1 MASPFPGMDPY
12 IEDNEV
18 WPDFHHSLAEEIKG
32 RLNEQI
38 GPKYYATVQ
47 VRTVLQEVG
56 VSTLNPMYPDVGVL
70 EKRKRPPGGAGIATL
85 EPTPTRARAPIQRKT
100 IIQNQFRLRAVQVFM
115 TKTAELV
122 TTIEILSPY
131 NKQSGDGLKEYRQKR
146 NKVLQTAVHL
156 VEIDLLRGGQRPGPE
171 VEYPPLDTDY
181 VLLVNR
187 TAENEERVSDIW
199 PVALNEPLPHL
210 PVPLLEPDADVL
222 LDLTAVVQTV
232 YARSGYDWRINYT
245 LPVPPPEL
253 RPEMAGWVQTLL
265 KSTSR

>member
-1 MASPFPGMDPY
+1 MDPY

-38 GPKYYATVQ
+38 GPKYYAAVQ
-47 VRTVLQEVG
+47 VRTVIQEVG
-56 VSTLNPMYPDVGVL
+56 ISAISPMYPDVGVL
-70 EKRKRPPGGAGIATL
+70 EKRKPMPGGTGVAVQPAAT
-85 EPTPTRARAPIQRKT
+85 RYQAPIQRKT
-100 IIQNQFRLRAVQVFM
+100 AVQTQFRLRAVQVFM

-131 NKQSGDGLKEYRQKR
+131 NKQPGDGLREYRQKR
-146 NKVLQTAVHL
+146 QRILQSAVHL

-171 VEYPPLDTDY
+171 VAYPPLDTDY

-187 TAENEERVSDIW
+187 TMEDEERVSDIW
-199 PVALNEPLPHL
+199 PVALNESLPVL
-210 PVPLLEPDADVL
+210 PVPLLEPDLDVL
-222 LDLTAVVQTV
+222 LDLTAVVQAV
-232 YARSGYDWRINYT
+232 YTRSGYDWRIDYT

-253 RPEMAGWVQTLL
+253 RPGIADWVQSVH
-265 KSTSR
+265 KAS